1 MSEYNN
7 YQPLHECLVK
17 HTSDIH
23 GIFTKAVMDRLAE
36 LQDKA
41 HKETTERLYGN
52 HSALTQFENFKVS
65 SSNARKAANLF
76 ELIEEIKDLHGENIE
91 AIVKKGASRGFTEDE
106 SLVIYNMSR
115 YTRAFENM
123 MKQREETIKLLLA
136 EATKQ
141 V

>member
-1 MSEYNN
+1 MSEYNT
-7 YQPLHECLVK
+7 YAPLNERLVK
-17 HTSDIH
+17 FQEEIHTLYSN
-23 GIFTKAVMDRLAE
+23 AVNDRLAE
-36 LQDKA
+36 LQEKA
-41 HKETTERLYGN
+41 HKETTERLYGS
-52 HSALTQFENFKVS
+52 HSALTQFENFKVTAG
-65 SSNARKAANLF
+65 NARKAANLF

-115 YTRAFENM
+115 YTRAYENM

-136 EATKQ
+136 EATK